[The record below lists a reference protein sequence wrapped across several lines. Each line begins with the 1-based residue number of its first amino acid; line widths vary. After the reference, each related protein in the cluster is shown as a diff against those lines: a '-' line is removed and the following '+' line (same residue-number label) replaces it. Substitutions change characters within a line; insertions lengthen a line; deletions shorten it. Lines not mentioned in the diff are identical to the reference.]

1 MVVARR
7 KFGTSYIRMDCRVSM
22 WIKGDPN
29 MIRMKH
35 GMLFAAG
42 AALLASLPS
51 TADAQTRYFA
61 RQALSGIRTTTGSS
75 GAPSEPTFTCG
86 VPEQGYVA
94 SFSGGQMPG
103 FAASSPADAQAK
115 CNATKA
121 PAPNLVLNLCL
132 YSTADLYG
140 AGRNAMAVWQ
150 DPAQTDHSRSY
161 SNNTMIYYS
170 SVCVRN

>member
-1 MVVARR
+1 MS
-7 KFGTSYIRMDCRVSM
+7 GTAYIHTDYDVSM
-22 WIKGDPN
+22 WIEGDPK
-29 MIRMKH
+29 MITTTRIA
-35 GMLFAAG
+35 LLAAG
-42 AALLASLPS
+42 AALLAGVSSP
-51 TADAQTRYFA
+51 ADAQTRYFA
-61 RQALSGIRTTTGSS
+61 RQSLSGIRSASGSS
-75 GAPSEPTFTCG
+75 GIPSEPTFTCG

-94 SFSGGQMPG
+94 SFSGGQLPG
-103 FAASSPADAQAK
+103 FAASSPVDAQAK

-161 SNNTMIYYS
+161 SSNTMIYYS